1 MMPKPLSCR
10 HIAGM
15 GQGRSERQ
23 AMSDTDSF
31 IDEVTEELR
40 RDRLFGLMKR
50 YGWIG
55 IAGVIAIV
63 ATSAGYEWKKSRDAA
78 EAQAFGDAVL
88 TAVSGEDQ
96 VAALQAVNADAAGRA
111 AVRDLLTA
119 SEMVRAGDTA
129 GAVALLQGVSTKAD
143 IPASLRDLAAFK
155 AATVAT
161 DAEMPLA
168 ERKAI
173 FDRLAVPG
181 NGFRALAMEGQ
192 ALILLDQGDEAGA
205 RNLLNLILEEP
216 GVTSALRQRASELL
230 LTMGE
235 QAPA

>member
-1 MMPKPLSCR
+1 
-10 HIAGM
+10 
-15 GQGRSERQ
+15 
-23 AMSDTDSF
+23 MSNPDSF
-31 IDEVTEELR
+31 IDEVTEEVR
-40 RDRLFGLMKR
+40 RDKLFGYFRR

-55 IAGVIAIV
+55 IVGVVAIV

-129 GAVALLQGVSTKAD
+129 GAVALLQGVSAKAD

-155 AATVAT
+155 VATVAT
-161 DAEMPLA
+161 DASLDVQARSFTLRSWIILPFA
-168 ERKAI
+168 SA
-173 FDRLAVPG
+173 
-181 NGFRALAMEGQ
+181 AL
-192 ALILLDQGDEAGA
+192 
-205 RNLLNLILEEP
+205 
-216 GVTSALRQRASELL
+216 SAN
-230 LTMGE
+230 
-235 QAPA
+235 

>member
-1 MMPKPLSCR
+1 M
-10 HIAGM
+10 
-15 GQGRSERQ
+15 
-23 AMSDTDSF
+23 
-31 IDEVTEELR
+31 
-40 RDRLFGLMKR
+40 
-50 YGWIG
+50 
-55 IAGVIAIV
+55 
-63 ATSAGYEWKKSRDAA
+63 
-78 EAQAFGDAVL
+78 
-88 TAVSGEDQ
+88 
-96 VAALQAVNADAAGRA
+96 
-111 AVRDLLTA
+111 
-119 SEMVRAGDTA
+119 
-129 GAVALLQGVSTKAD
+129 
-143 IPASLRDLAAFK
+143 
-155 AATVAT
+155 AT

-192 ALILLDQGDEAGA
+192 ALILLGQGDEAGA